1 LTTSRWYGYL
11 VKQRTKQAED
21 DVIEEGRA
29 LFLQIAEGVEDSI
42 IDGSLSEES
51 QAPST
56 NELAA
61 FFRINPATAAKGVNM
76 LVDKGVLYKRRGV
89 GMFVAPGARERL
101 LAERRTA
108 FADKYVEPLLAE
120 ARKLGMGPDDLSRLI
135 LDRADSVAAVAT
147 DITEG
152 TSR

>member
-1 LTTSRWYGYL
+1 M
-11 VKQRTKQAED
+11 
-21 DVIEEGRA
+21 IEEGRA
-29 LFLQIAEGVEDSI
+29 LFLQIAESVEDSI
-42 IDGSLSEES
+42 VGGSLAEEE

-61 FFRINPATAAKGVNM
+61 FFRINPATAAKGVNV

-108 FADKYVEPLLAE
+108 FGERYVEPLLDE
-120 ARKLGMGPDDLSRLI
+120 GRRLGLDADDLSRLI
-135 LDRADSVAAVAT
+135 LDRARTLASASDA
-147 DITEG
+147 TEG
-152 TSR
+152 AS